1 MSKPTKR
8 IFGAF
13 FSLSPESSVLSPLA
27 MALALLAWNGPA
39 IADEPK
45 NVGEIQSAHDR
56 ALIRDLLSYLA
67 KNPKADDVDQA
78 YMKVFD
84 KVIEHDWFADNEAVA
99 KKYLIEHPEGPVRS
113 LAQIVTTMGR
123 AQAGHYA
130 EALASFNALM
140 GGLGG
145 SDQEEFASN
154 FADTLAN
161 SAMAAGEHEV
171 ARRVY
176 QSLLK
181 KFGGESP
188 NLAQK
193 VKDEIA
199 RLDRVGTTAPGVAVN
214 DLNGSTLRLE
224 DLRGKYV
231 LVDFWATW
239 CAPCVVELPRLQA
252 AYARYHAKGFE
263 IVAVSLDEAKSAVV
277 DFARARKL
285 PWKQV
290 HNATA
295 NGDLVEAFGVR
306 SIPATF
312 LISPE
317 GTIIRLELRGQAL
330 DRALEALIK

>member
-1 MSKPTKR
+1 MVV
-8 IFGAF
+8 F
-13 FSLSPESSVLSPLA
+13 LA
-27 MALALLAWNGPA
+27 CPKSAQS
-39 IADEPK
+39 DEPK
-45 NVGEIQSAHDR
+45 TVSEIQSAHDR
-56 ALIRDLLSYLA
+56 ALIRDLMTYLA
-67 KNPKADDVDQA
+67 KNPKADDLEQA

-84 KVIEHDWFADNEAVA
+84 KIIEHDWFVDNEAVA
-99 KKYLIEHPEGPVRS
+99 RKYLIEHPEGPVRS
-113 LAQIVTTMGR
+113 LAQIVTTMSR
-123 AQAGHYA
+123 AQSGQYA

-140 GGLGG
+140 AGLGG

-161 SAMAAGEHEV
+161 SAMAAGEHDV
-171 ARRVY
+171 ARKVY
-176 QSLLK
+176 QALLK

-188 NLAQK
+188 NLSQK

-199 RLDRVGTTAPGVAVN
+199 RLDRVGKRAPSVAVN
-214 DLNGSTLRLE
+214 DLAGAPLRLD
-224 DLRGKYV
+224 DLRGRYV

-239 CAPCVVELPRLQA
+239 CAPCLVELPRLQS
-252 AYARYHAKGFE
+252 AYTKYHAKGFE
-263 IVAVSLDEAKSAVV
+263 VVAVSLDESKSAVI

-295 NGDLVEAFGVR
+295 GGDLVEAFGVR

-330 DRALEALIK
+330 DKALEALIK

>member
-1 MSKPTKR
+1 MIK
-8 IFGAF
+8 IIALMG
-13 FSLSPESSVLSPLA
+13 
-27 MALALLAWNGPA
+27 LALGAMPA
-39 IADEPK
+39 LADEPK
-45 NVGEIQSAHDR
+45 SVSEIQSAHDR
-56 ALIRDLLSYLA
+56 ALIRDLMAYLA
-67 KNPKADDVDQA
+67 KNPKADDFEQA

-84 KVIEHDWFADNEAVA
+84 KIIEHDWFAENEAVA
-99 KKYLIEHPEGPVRS
+99 RKYLAEHPEGPVRS
-113 LAQIVTTMGR
+113 LAQIVTTMAR
-123 AQAGHYA
+123 AQSGRYA

-140 GGLGG
+140 SGLGG

-154 FADTLAN
+154 FADTLATA
-161 SAMAAGEHEV
+161 AMAAGEHDV
-171 ARRVY
+171 ARKVY

-188 NLAQK
+188 NLGQK
-193 VKDEIA
+193 VKDELA
-199 RLDRVGTTAPGVAVN
+199 RLDRIGKRAPSVAVN
-214 DLNGSTLRLE
+214 DLDGSLLRLD

-239 CAPCVVELPRLQA
+239 CAPCVVELPRLQT
-252 AYARYHAKGFE
+252 AYARYHAKGLE

-277 DFARARKL
+277 DFAKARKI

-295 NGDLVEAFGVR
+295 GGDLVEAFGVR

-330 DRALEALIK
+330 DKALEALIK

>member
-1 MSKPTKR
+1 MSKSIR
-8 IFGAF
+8 RNHGAIR
-13 FSLSPESSVLSPLA
+13 V
-27 MALALLAWNGPA
+27 LLAILAVSLMSRNSL
-39 IADEPK
+39 ADEPK
-45 NVGEIQSAHDR
+45 NVTEIQSAHDR
-56 ALIRDLLSYLA
+56 ALIRDLLTYLA
-67 KNPKADDVDQA
+67 KSPKADDVDQA

-84 KVIEHDWFADNEAVA
+84 KAIEHDWFAENEAVA
-99 KKYLIEHPEGPVRS
+99 RKYLAEHPDGPVRS
-113 LAQIVTTMGR
+113 LAQIVSTMAR
-123 AQAGHYA
+123 AQAGQFA

-140 GGLGG
+140 AGLGG

-161 SAMAAGEHEV
+161 AAMASGEHEV
-171 ARRVY
+171 ARKVY
-176 QSLLK
+176 QALLR

-193 VKDEIA
+193 VKDELA
-199 RLDRVGTTAPGVAVN
+199 RIDRIGTTAPGVAVN
-214 DLNGSTLRLE
+214 DLSGATIRLD

-252 AYARYHAKGFE
+252 AYSKYHARGFE
-263 IVAVSLDEAKSAVV
+263 VVAVSLDESKAAVA

-295 NGDLVEAFGVR
+295 GGDLVEAFGVR

-312 LISPE
+312 LISPS
-317 GTIIRLELRGQAL
+317 GTIIRLELRGPAL
-330 DRALEALIK
+330 DKALDALIR

>member
-1 MSKPTKR
+1 MSNASRMTR
-8 IFGAF
+8 IQSVAGSAVIV
-13 FSLSPESSVLSPLA
+13 LLTLVASSI
-27 MALALLAWNGPA
+27 PA
-39 IADEPK
+39 RADEPK
-45 NVGEIQSAHDR
+45 NVSEIQSAHDK

-67 KNPKADDVDQA
+67 KNPKADDLDQA

-84 KVIEHDWFADNEAVA
+84 KVIEHDWFAENEAVA
-99 KKYLIEHPEGPVRS
+99 KKYLAEHPEGPVRS
-113 LAQIVTTMGR
+113 LAQIVSTMGR
-123 AQAGHYA
+123 AQAGRYT
-130 EALASFNALM
+130 EALAAFNALM
-140 GGLGG
+140 AGLGG
-145 SDQEEFASN
+145 SDQEEFAAN
-154 FADTLAN
+154 FADTLAT

-171 ARRVY
+171 ARKVY

-199 RLDRVGTTAPGVAVN
+199 RIDRIGTPAPRVAVN
-214 DLNGSTLRLE
+214 DLSGATLRLE
-224 DLRGKYV
+224 DYRGKYV
-231 LVDFWATW
+231 LIDFWATW

-263 IVAVSLDEAKSAVV
+263 IIAVSLDETKSAVV
-277 DFARARKL
+277 DFSKARKL

-295 NGDLVEAFGVR
+295 NGDLVEAFGIR